1 MTLTL
6 TLVALYLG
14 LMLFGVGYNALIS
27 YAERTRALE
36 GYTALAVV
44 AGVMVTVLAAAVALW
59 SVTLDGW
66 QWGAILLG
74 AFGASGLPMLLGS
87 IGRYVALRQAE
98 QRSLRT
104 AGGDDER

>member
-1 MTLTL
+1 MGER
-6 TLVALYLG
+6 LVAGYAVLLA
-14 LMLFGVGYNALIS
+14 FGVCYNALIGLS
-27 YAERTRALE
+27 ERMRLIE

-44 AGVMVTVLAAAVALW
+44 AGVMVTVLVVTASLW
-59 SVTLDGW
+59 GLVLEAW
-66 QWGAILLG
+66 LWGAVMLG
-74 AFGASGLPMLLGS
+74 GFGASGLPMLLGS